1 MTEKNKTLFRE
12 SGKLLTAIF
21 AAAAVAALLES
32 AVLAQTI
39 PIDNNP
45 QRVGQIVGWVFRIAY
60 IFLNILGIVNIFQGV
75 KMWSDGQQGTSKKII
90 VGLVFLVPGLVV
102 GLATELAAGNLPDLG
117 FGDLFG
123 GGSN

>member
-1 MTEKNKTLFRE
+1 MTEKNKKFFCERE
-12 SGKLLTAIF
+12 KVLIAVLAAFTVMMLLGNP
-21 AAAAVAALLES
+21 
-32 AVLAQTI
+32 VLAQTI
-39 PIDNNP
+39 PVDSNP

-60 IFLNILGIVNIFQGV
+60 IALNILGIVNIFQGV
-75 KMWSDGQQGTSKKII
+75 KMWSDGQQGTSKKIV

-123 GGSN
+123 GGS